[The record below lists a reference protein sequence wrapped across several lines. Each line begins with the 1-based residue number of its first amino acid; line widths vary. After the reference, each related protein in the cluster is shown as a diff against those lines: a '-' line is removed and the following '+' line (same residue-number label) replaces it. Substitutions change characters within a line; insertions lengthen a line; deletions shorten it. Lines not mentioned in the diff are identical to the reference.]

1 MLLTCCI
8 TQGGVYSKVFVN
20 DAKIDKLVNMLSESF
35 HGKVYL
41 FLSSIRLTMGRYF
54 ETMQILY
61 YSSNFHLLVLASID
75 DSCLS
80 KFLLW

>member
-20 DAKIDKLVNMLSESF
+20 DAKIDKLVNMLSESV

-54 ETMQILY
+54 ETM
-61 YSSNFHLLVLASID
+61 
-75 DSCLS
+75 
-80 KFLLW
+80 

>member
-1 MLLTCCI
+1 MLLTCFI
-8 TQGGVYSKVFVN
+8 TQGGVYSKLFVN

-54 ETMQILY
+54 ETM
-61 YSSNFHLLVLASID
+61 
-75 DSCLS
+75 
-80 KFLLW
+80 